1 MAIPIRSIPVLEG
14 AAARRFER
22 EARKAEKERGTIK
35 ISKED
40 WEFYERQMK
49 EYKKNIQESSHAKI
63 S

>member
-35 ISKED
+35 MPDDI
-40 WEFYERQMK
+40 WEFCEKQMK
-49 EYKKNIQESSHAKI
+49 EYKKNIRKSSHAKI

>member
-22 EARKAEKERGTIK
+22 EARKAEKERGTVRIPK
-35 ISKED
+35 D
-40 WEFYERQMK
+40 LREFCERQTEELK
-49 EYKKNIQESSHAKI
+49 RLHESEHAKI